1 MDQKRL
7 FAAIALSIGILLLF
21 DLWNRPTREAEQQR
35 VAQRNEAWERKKMER
50 QQSDQLRMQTKNEV
64 RDLDDDN

>member
-21 DLWNRPTREAEQQR
+21 DLWSRPGREAEQRAQQQR
-35 VAQRNEAWERKKMER
+35 TAQQAATPAADVPLPAAPAGAPAPAGQERKA
-50 QQSDQLRMQTKNEV
+50 
-64 RDLDDDN
+64 